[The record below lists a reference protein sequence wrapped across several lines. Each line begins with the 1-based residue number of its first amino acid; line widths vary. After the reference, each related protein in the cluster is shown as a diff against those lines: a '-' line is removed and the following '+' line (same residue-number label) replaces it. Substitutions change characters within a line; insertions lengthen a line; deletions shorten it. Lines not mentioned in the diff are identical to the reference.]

1 MTPGS
6 NGTGITYPTIELG
19 GKVYTVKFTRGGLLY
34 RLSKQG
40 TNLADLRGSRNFATL
55 VDVLF
60 AGLYGQYEGTS
71 EDLAELI
78 LSENKSSAMDEV
90 IAEALK
96 KVTPS
101 TNAAAAAAEPIAQS
115 RT

>member
-19 GKVYTVKFTRGGLLY
+19 GKTYTVKFTRGGLLY

-40 TNLADLRGSRNFATL
+40 VNLASLNSVNRFATL
-55 VDVLF
+55 VDILF

-71 EDLAELI
+71 EDLAELV
-78 LSENKSSAMDEV
+78 LSENKSANMDDV

-101 TNAAAAAAEPIAQS
+101 SSAATAAAEIIQES